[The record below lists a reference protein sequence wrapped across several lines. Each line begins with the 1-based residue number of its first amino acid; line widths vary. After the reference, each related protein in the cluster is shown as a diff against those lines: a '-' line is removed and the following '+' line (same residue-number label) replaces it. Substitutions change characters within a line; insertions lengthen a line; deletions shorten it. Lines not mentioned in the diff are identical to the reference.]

1 MGKGAKNFVIAA
13 VVLVIFAAVGFA
25 AYVVLTGQRTINTGN
40 ARVTT
45 NYVTVAAS
53 MPGALERFN
62 LYEGMLVEEEQVLG
76 WLQNGETFRS
86 PINGVVVN
94 TSVVEGQNVM
104 PMQPLATIADLANLH
119 IQANLYESDIQDI
132 FLGQPVA
139 ITLDGVRGH
148 TFAGYVSNISRIT
161 EVELHGGAIV
171 VQTGTFRRITRT
183 IPVEVTI
190 TDNIDLSQFLGTNA
204 RASFPVISVQNG

>member
-1 MGKGAKNFVIAA
+1 MGKGTKSFLIGVMSLAIIAA
-13 VVLVIFAAVGFA
+13 VGMAAFII
-25 AYVVLTGQRTINTGN
+25 LSGQRTINTGN

-53 MPGALERFN
+53 MPGALERFT
-62 LYEGMLVEEEQVLG
+62 LYEGKRVEEDQVVG
-76 WLQNGETFRS
+76 WIQHGETFRS
-86 PINGVVVN
+86 PINGVVVSTN
-94 TSVVEGQNVM
+94 VVEGQHIM
-104 PMQPLATIADLANLH
+104 PMQPLATIADVNNLH

-132 FLGQPVA
+132 ILGQPVA
-139 ITLDGVRGH
+139 VTLDGIRGQ

-183 IPVEVTI
+183 LPVEITI
-190 TDNIDLSQFLGTNA
+190 TDDIDLSLFLGTNA
-204 RASFPVISVQNG
+204 RASFPVLN